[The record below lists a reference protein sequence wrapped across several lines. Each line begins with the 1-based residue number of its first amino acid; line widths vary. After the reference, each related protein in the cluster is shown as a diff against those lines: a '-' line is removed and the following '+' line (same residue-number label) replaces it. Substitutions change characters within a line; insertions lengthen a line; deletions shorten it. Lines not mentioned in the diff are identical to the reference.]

1 MRRFLVLAAAAA
13 LGLSAPAA
21 LGAVRGPSAASAAV
35 ASVLLDDPSPPETC
49 EQRGYREVCVPRCKG
64 LPLGGGWAGLEEPPN
79 QGQCYTECMREIREQ
94 CS

>member
-1 MRRFLVLAAAAA
+1 MRKVLVLAAAAA

-21 LGAVRGPSAASAAV
+21 LGAVSSPSAASAA
-35 ASVLLDDPSPPETC
+35 ALSGLLEENAPPETC

-64 LPLGGGWAGLEEPPN
+64 LPLGGAWAGLEEPPN